1 MEYETWLPATHL
13 RSERLV
19 ELEELLCADAT
30 DPDLS
35 VVLEYE
41 SVTYAYESARELVN
55 NIELPEVVRTF
66 RVVMSAEEGSIHLV
80 AGGGEGDLVLRITGE
95 ESWGQSRRRDVEQ
108 FFRSHGSM
116 TRTLLEQYLGLG
128 LATAVVV
135 ISLGLYYGGLG
146 EIIGMSRASDAFFF
160 GALTVFLGGL
170 LHVALNVVYPYTLV
184 VSDHYSDRPFLYT
197 NT

>member
-1 MEYETWLPATHL
+1 
-13 RSERLV
+13 
-19 ELEELLCADAT
+19 
-30 DPDLS
+30 
-35 VVLEYE
+35 
-41 SVTYAYESARELVN
+41 
-55 NIELPEVVRTF
+55 
-66 RVVMSAEEGSIHLV
+66 
-80 AGGGEGDLVLRITGE
+80 
-95 ESWGQSRRRDVEQ
+95 
-108 FFRSHGSM
+108 M

-146 EIIGMSRASDAFFF
+146 EIIGMSRAFDAFFF
-160 GALTVFLGGL
+160 GALTVFLGGF